1 MESGISSISITFTV
15 YFTLVMRL
23 SC

>member
-15 YFTLVMRL
+15 YFALVMRL